1 MASLKGRVVAVSGA
15 ASGIGKAT
23 AKHLF
28 SLGVNLSLTDN
39 RKEALDAAVEEIK
52 AQPLAEGV
60 STAPKVYARVTDV
73 RSSAEVNAWIDETVK
88 ELGGLDGAANLA
100 GVVGKHIG
108 KHDVTELSDEEWAF
122 VNDINLTGVFYA
134 MRAQLQAMKKLGG
147 GSPRSIVNA
156 ASTAGIAGNAKNAS
170 YSAAKHGVVGLTRSA
185 AKEVGRDNIRVNCVA
200 PGVIDTPMVQT
211 LFKELADGIEKI
223 VQEGQALGRRANPTE
238 VGRTIAFL
246 LGDDSSFVTGS
257 IVTIDGGQ
265 IC

>member
-15 ASGIGKAT
+15 ASGIGRAT

-28 SLGVNLSLTDN
+28 SLGVNLSVADN
-39 RKEALDAAVEEIK
+39 RKDALDAAVAEIK

-60 STAPKVYARVTDV
+60 TTAPQVYARVTDV
-73 RSSAEVNAWIDETVK
+73 RSSAEVDAWIDETVRT
-88 ELGGLDGAANLA
+88 LGGLDGAANLA

-108 KHDVTELSDEEWAF
+108 KHDVTDLSDEEWAF
-122 VNDINLTGVFYA
+122 VTDINLTGVFYA
-134 MRAQLQAMKKLGG
+134 MRAQLRAMRKLGG
-147 GSPRSIVNA
+147 GAPRSIVNA
-156 ASTAGIAGNAKNAS
+156 ASTAGIAGDAKNAS

-211 LFKELADGIEKI
+211 LFKELADGIDKI
-223 VQEGQALGRRANPTE
+223 VQEGQALGRRADPVE